1 MQRSVERL
9 RRGKVP
15 SEGLF
20 DDDPRVFGAPR
31 LRQTLHHRREHAR
44 RNGQIMQR
52 ARRPVQRL
60 PQALVGGR
68 ILVVAADV
76 LQPRRQLRKR
86 AGIDIA
92 IVLEA
97 VARPL
102 AQLVQRPAGASHA
115 YDRHIQMARAD
126 QRLQRRENLL
136 VGQVAGRAE
145 ENEGI
150 RAFRQC
156 HPFTVFLSRGGATP
170 L

>member
-1 MQRSVERL
+1 
-9 RRGKVP
+9 
-15 SEGLF
+15 
-20 DDDPRVFGAPR
+20 
-31 LRQTLHHRREHAR
+31 
-44 RNGQIMQR
+44 MQR

-102 AQLVQRPAGASHA
+102 AQLVQRPC
-115 YDRHIQMARAD
+115 
-126 QRLQRRENLL
+126 L
-136 VGQVAGRAE
+136 
-145 ENEGI
+145 
-150 RAFRQC
+150 
-156 HPFTVFLSRGGATP
+156 
-170 L
+170 